1 MIVKRNPILLYFHGF
16 NTDLKKDDIYRW
28 LIKYLS
34 EFRIDRLQFTS
45 NPFIDISQFK
55 KINFNKYI
63 ATIGHSMGGLY
74 SQCVSGKPSFLIN
87 PGFGISKRESKGGID
102 FSGFKELEDYKR
114 PDSENVYGFFGKK
127 DSKLWLIEPEYIKRF
142 GKQNIT
148 YFPGSHVPTEL
159 DIRDIIVPGIKNIL
173 KL

>member
-1 MIVKRNPILLYFHGF
+1 MIVKRKPILLYFHGF

-28 LIKYLS
+28 LIKYLP
-34 EFRIDRLQFTS
+34 EFKIDRLQLSS
-45 NPFIDISQFK
+45 NPFIDIPRFK
-55 KINFNKYI
+55 KINFDKYI

-87 PGFGISKRESKGGID
+87 PGFGISRRKSKGGID

-142 GKQNIT
+142 RKQNIT
-148 YFPGSHVPTEL
+148 YFPGSHVPTES
-159 DIRDIIVPGIKNIL
+159 DIRNIIVPGIKNIL